1 MVLIFFAASLQDAI
15 ANQLAFNEPLEDL
28 ATIFVEDINVKDS
41 WQLPSL
47 HMDAAQEL
55 TMVIRKQ
62 LQVENRLQ
70 SNPEVHALRLEG
82 LILAY
87 QEHMLHVQGEL
98 YDRDNLLVY
107 TLVART
113 LEPDDDWTE
122 GLNLLAEELL
132 DKLISKLGKQ
142 EAEYLRYFPPYGS
155 CFLPASCKSIARH
168 LLGGWWRRHRAESAR
183 KQAKADHKELAHREP
198 GKRFG
203 AGL

>member
-1 MVLIFFAASLQDAI
+1 MHKITYILLGLFVVVLIFFAASLQDAI

-28 ATIFVEDINVKDS
+28 ATIFV
-41 WQLPSL
+41 
-47 HMDAAQEL
+47 
-55 TMVIRKQ
+55 
-62 LQVENRLQ
+62 
-70 SNPEVHALRLEG
+70 
-82 LILAY
+82 
-87 QEHMLHVQGEL
+87 
-98 YDRDNLLVY
+98 
-107 TLVART
+107 
-113 LEPDDDWTE
+113 EPDDDWTE